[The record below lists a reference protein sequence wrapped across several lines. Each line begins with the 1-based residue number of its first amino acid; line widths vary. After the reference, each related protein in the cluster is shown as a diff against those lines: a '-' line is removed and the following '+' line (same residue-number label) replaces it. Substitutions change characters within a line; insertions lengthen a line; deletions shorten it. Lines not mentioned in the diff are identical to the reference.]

1 MYIVGSKRHFDQVRG
16 PPRDIY
22 DAYMHEGTIAAPPGK
37 YAISEINV
45 NPYRCVAQL
54 VRTFA
59 SHPCF
64 LFLAPA
70 VNRGGQTPLDLLQSY
85 NTSSLSTR
93 LQITA
98 PIGLTQGYLTRLFSL
113 IPGLE
118 YCDLNET
125 TGKSFIITIPTGH
138 LSVLKLI
145 NAVRE
150 VKVNKL
156 RGV

>member
-1 MYIVGSKRHFDQVRG
+1 MTKLEAPHGIFMMHTCMKAQSQHLLVRQ
-16 PPRDIY
+16 Y
-22 DAYMHEGTIAAPPGK
+22 V
-37 YAISEINV
+37 ISEINV
-45 NPYRCVAQL
+45 NSYRCVAQL

-138 LSVLKLI
+138 FSVLKQ
-145 NAVRE
+145 
-150 VKVNKL
+150 
-156 RGV
+156 